1 MTLMSIHVLTYNE
14 AIPFQPFERMKVEL
28 PENHRTRV
36 GAQRREKAR
45 ARLLESALVVF
56 ANKGP
61 EAAVIDEVIALAGM
75 SRGSFYNYFRTNEE
89 LLAAVAEEVSNELL
103 SLIDPVVQLHDDPV
117 VRVTC
122 GCRLLLRAVR
132 EYSLLGAF
140 LSRLHWP
147 TLGKSLHG
155 IAFLARDIDMGIA
168 QEKFSCTKRIA
179 FDLVVG
185 AMFGAVNSLVQERS
199 KPDYPEAMV
208 LVVLRGLG
216 VEKRLA
222 ARLVATPLPAIALDD
237 KSILRRTLER
247 TRMRVSETDKS

>member
-1 MTLMSIHVLTYNE
+1 
-14 AIPFQPFERMKVEL
+14 MKIEP

-45 ARLLESALVVF
+45 ARLLESALLVF

-75 SRGSFYNYFRTNEE
+75 SRGSFYNYFRTNDE
-89 LLAAVAEEVSNELL
+89 LLEAVAEEISNELL
-103 SLIDPVVQLHDDPV
+103 NLIDPVVLLHDDPV
-117 VRVTC
+117 VRITC
-122 GCRLLLRAVR
+122 GCRLLLHAVR

-155 IAFLARDIDMGIA
+155 IAFLARDIEAGIA
-168 QEKFSCTKRIA
+168 QDKFSCTKRIA

-185 AMFGAVNSLVQERS
+185 AMFGAVNSLAEERS
-199 KPDYPEAMV
+199 KSDYPEAMV

-216 VEKRLA
+216 VDKRMA
-222 ARLVATPLPAIALDD
+222 SRLVATPLPPIALDD
-237 KSILRRTLER
+237 QSILRRTLER
-247 TRMRVSETDKS
+247 TRLRANAADKS